1 MYFCLIIHYMDN
13 SVIILFT
20 LIACAFFSG
29 IEIAFISSNKL
40 RLQLK
45 SKQGDRI
52 ASLLLP
58 FVKTPSKFISTTLV
72 GNNISLVIYSIFME
86 QKILQ
91 PFFDGI
97 MPDQSQLLRVFL
109 ETLISTLFILFT
121 AEFLP
126 KVLFRINPDLV
137 LQVLAY
143 PFLFFYYLF
152 YPLVHFITWL
162 SRKFLSG
169 LFKLEWNEGYS
180 AFNKVDLDRYITES
194 STKDVK
200 EDSEVDTEIFRNAL
214 DFGNVKARECMIPRT
229 ELVAIELSAT
239 IEELYNKFTES
250 NHSKIIIYHET
261 IDNIIGYVHQTSLFK
276 KPKSIKQCL
285 IPIVIANES
294 MPARELL
301 NKFTYSRKSM
311 AVVVDEFGGTAG
323 IVSIED
329 ILEEILGEIK
339 DEHDEEGLTE
349 KVINDNEYIFSAR
362 LEVDY
367 INEQYHLEIPYGD
380 YETLA
385 GYILSIH
392 ESIPLKG
399 EKIYDEQYMYTIL
412 SVENTQ
418 IKDIQINIISS
429 E

>member
-1 MYFCLIIHYMDN
+1 MDN

-52 ASLLLP
+52 ANLLIP

-86 QKILQ
+86 QKILH
-91 PFFDGI
+91 PFFNNLI
-97 MPDQSQLLRVFL
+97 PDKSQLLKVFL

-162 SRKFLSG
+162 SRRFLSG

-239 IEELYNKFTES
+239 IEELYLKFTES

-276 KPKSIKQCL
+276 KPKTIKQCL

-339 DEHDEEGLTE
+339 DEHDDEGLTE
-349 KVINDNEYIFSAR
+349 KRINENEYIFSAR

-367 INEQYHLEIPYGD
+367 INEQYQLEIPYGD

-399 EKIYDEQYMYTIL
+399 EKILDEQYIYTIL